1 MSFASGSEVRVA
13 YVPETAFG
21 VTPATPSFKTAR
33 VTSGGL
39 RTNKTTVTSDERQ
52 ADRNVR
58 DEILTGL
65 AAGGSYNFEFAAGDF
80 LETLLANGLRGAWTS
95 DVLKNGILS
104 PTLTIEETLEL
115 GAGDSF
121 SRFTGATID
130 TLSLSIGAREKI
142 TGSVAFKAKQETL
155 AAAIVS
161 GATYTAASVDPIA
174 NASNNIAA
182 LTAGSINPAPRLK
195 QIQFQIANGL
205 RERPEVGSLYS
216 NEYGVDR
223 CNITGSINAYFET
236 NALYQAVLD
245 HGLATLGF
253 TLGVDSGKRYAFLF
267 PKIRLGDGERAVGGN
282 TDDVMVN
289 IPFRGLYDPTTGC
302 TLQITRNVT

>member
-1 MSFASGSEVRVA
+1 MFADGSGVRVA
-13 YVPETAFG
+13 YVPETDFG
-21 VTPATPSFKTAR
+21 VTPATPAFKTAR

-65 AAGGSYNFEFAAGDF
+65 AAGGSYNFEFSSGDF
-80 LETLLANGLRGAWTS
+80 IEMLLANALRGAWAT
-95 DVLKNGILS
+95 DVLKNGVLA

-115 GAGDSF
+115 GATDSF
-121 SRFTGATID
+121 SRFPGSTVN

-142 TGSVAFKAKQETL
+142 TGSVAFMCQKEVL
-155 AAAIVS
+155 ATSIIT
-161 GATYTAASVDPIA
+161 GATYTAPSVDPIA
-174 NASNNIAA
+174 NASNNVAA
-182 LTAGSINPAPRLK
+182 LTVGTINPAPRVKTLTME
-195 QIQFQIANGL
+195 INNGL

-216 NEYGVDR
+216 NQFGADR
-223 CNITGSINAYFET
+223 CNITGTLNAYFES

-245 HGLATLGF
+245 HGSAALSF
-253 TLGVDSGKRYAFLF
+253 TLGVESGKRYTFLF
-267 PKIRLGDGERAVGGN
+267 PKIRFGDGERAVGGN

-289 IPFRGLYDPTTGC
+289 IPFRALYDPTEAC
-302 TLQITRNVT
+302 TLKITRNVT